1 MKKIIVLSLLVFLI
15 GCDQVKEKILDD
27 EKYFICI
34 NIKSKVNPPLESS
47 LIISKNKK
55 TAEFMN
61 FPYINLKEKSESLIT
76 VDSKVDNSILS
87 FNRVTGELILDAS
100 GSYYYYEC
108 KETEPLM

>member
-1 MKKIIVLSLLVFLI
+1 MKKIIVLSLFVLLI
-15 GCDQVKEKILDD
+15 GCDQVKEKTLDD

-34 NIKSKVNPPLESS
+34 DVNSKVNPPLESS

-61 FPYINLKEKSESLIT
+61 FPYINLKKESESLIT

-87 FNRVTGELILDAS
+87 FNRVTGELMLNAS

-108 KETEPLM
+108 KDTEPLM

>member
-34 NIKSKVNPPLESS
+34 NINSKVNPPLESS

-87 FNRVTGELILDAS
+87 FNRVTGELMLDAS